1 MGTEKTEKKSIL
13 TLPDVYD
20 YLDERL
26 WLPKYNVITRTIEL
40 SPTARQEMRLYTSPD
55 RELQNFIVALTDELR
70 QLYNKVN
77 IDTVTQYLYYIATTD
92 ISKDRN
98 GWSLAYNPVEYG
110 INSMSERYTDT
121 PDKLPELYELMHI
134 PEEDTLSRTLIHK
147 WLLQALAIQKNGY
160 IYNGKKRVFGLD
172 GVLVL
177 NGAQGIGKSRLAA
190 ALAAPFNNY
199 TQTPLFGSG
208 SIKLEQKDSII
219 KATRKWIYEIG
230 EIEYSF
236 KKSDLSDFKQ
246 FITQDTDEYRAP
258 YGQKSESYYRHTSF
272 IASCNTTDYLSDTT
286 GNRRFW
292 TIPLSEKFD
301 FEKLDNFD
309 FGALWVQIAIE
320 LERSDLQCF
329 RLSTEEQNALALR
342 NGDFLAKA
350 PAQQEIE
357 DIYTSVIANPDMYE
371 YRYTTVTAFAAEHT
385 ELAKYNS
392 RTIGKAL
399 RIALEQ
405 AGEEYQTKNIRPKD
419 RSAPFKAVLLPMRKK
434 QNIQVVARS
443 SGSNPY
449 ELVSDMT
456 S

>member
-1 MGTEKTEKKSIL
+1 MGTEKTKKKSSL

-20 YLDERL
+20 YLDENL
-26 WLPKYNVITRTIEL
+26 WLPKYNVITRSLEVATM
-40 SPTARQEMRLYTSPD
+40 ARKDMKLYTSPE
-55 RELQNFIVALTDELR
+55 RELQNFIVKLTDELK
-70 QLYNKVN
+70 QLYNSVS
-77 IDTVTQYLYYIATTD
+77 IEIVTQYLYYIATTD
-92 ISKDRN
+92 ISKEYS
-98 GWSLAYNPVEYG
+98 GHSLAYNPVEYG

-147 WLLQALAIQKNGY
+147 WLLQALAILKNGY
-160 IYNGKKRVFGLD
+160 VYKNKKRVFGLD
-172 GVLVL
+172 GILVL

-190 ALAAPFNNY
+190 ALVSPFSNY

-208 SIKLEQKDSII
+208 SIKLEQKDTII
-219 KATRKWIYEIG
+219 QATNKWIFEIG

-236 KKSDLSDFKQ
+236 KRSDMSDFKQ
-246 FITQDTDEYRAP
+246 FITRDTDELRSP
-258 YGQKSESYYRHTSF
+258 YGHRAESYYRRTSF
-272 IASCNTTDYLSDTT
+272 IASCNTSDYLLDTT

-292 TIPLSEKFD
+292 TIPLT
-301 FEKLDNFD
+301 EKLDFEMLEKFD

-385 ELAKYNS
+385 ELAKYNA

-405 AGEEYQTKNIRPKD
+405 AGEEYQTKNIREKN

>member
-1 MGTEKTEKKSIL
+1 MGTKKTEKKSIL
-13 TLPDVYD
+13 TLPDVYE
-20 YLDERL
+20 YLDKRL
-26 WLPKYNVITRTIEL
+26 WLPKYNIITRTIEL
-40 SPTARQEMRLYTSPD
+40 SYDARKEMMLYTSPD
-55 RELQNFIVALTDELR
+55 RELQNFIVRLTDELR
-70 QLYNKVN
+70 QQYNNVTT
-77 IDTVTQYLYYIATTD
+77 DTVTQYLYYIATTD
-92 ISKDRN
+92 ISRVYN
-98 GWSLAYNPVEYG
+98 NNSLAYNPVEYG

-190 ALAAPFNNY
+190 ALAAPFNDY

-246 FITQDTDEYRAP
+246 FITQDTDEYRVP

-292 TIPLSEKFD
+292 TIPLAEKFD
-301 FEKLDNFD
+301 FEMLEKFD
-309 FGALWVQIAIE
+309 FGALWVQIARE
-320 LERSDLQCF
+320 LEQSDLQCF
-329 RLSTEEQNALALR
+329 RLSTAEQNALALR

-357 DIYTSVIANPDMYE
+357 DIYTSVISNPDMYE

-385 ELAKYNS
+385 ELAKYNA

-405 AGEEYQTKNIRPKD
+405 AGEEYKTKNIREKN

>member
-1 MGTEKTEKKSIL
+1 MGTEKTEKKSVL
-13 TLPDVYD
+13 TLPDVYN
-20 YLDERL
+20 YLDYRL
-26 WLPKYNVITRTIEL
+26 WLPKYNVITMSIEL
-40 SPTARQEMRLYTSPD
+40 SPDARKEMRLYTSPD
-55 RELQNFIVALTDELR
+55 RELQNFIVRLTDELR

-92 ISKDRN
+92 ISKDYN
-98 GWSLAYNPVEYG
+98 GRSLAYNPVEYG

-134 PEEDTLSRTLIHK
+134 PEDDTLSRTLIHK

-160 IYNGKKRVFGLD
+160 TYNGKKRVFGLD

-190 ALAAPFNNY
+190 ALAAPFNDY
-199 TQTPLFGSG
+199 SPTPLFGSG

-246 FITQDTDEYRAP
+246 FITQDTDEYRSP
-258 YGQKSESYYRHTSF
+258 YGRSSESHYRHTSF
-272 IASCNTTDYLSDTT
+272 IASCNTNDYLTDTT

-292 TIPLSEKFD
+292 TIPLA
-301 FEKLDNFD
+301 EKLDFEMLEKFD
-309 FGALWVQIAIE
+309 FGALWVQIARE
-320 LERSDLQCF
+320 LEHSDLQCF
-329 RLSTEEQNALALR
+329 RLSTAEQNALALR

-357 DIYTSVIANPDMYE
+357 DIYTSVISNPDMYE

-385 ELAKYNS
+385 ELAKYNA

-405 AGEEYQTKNIRPKD
+405 AGEEYQTKNIREKN